1 MLPLLLL
8 VQVVQAPSLAEAL
21 LGVLCKCHR
30 GCGADNGVD
39 DAGSGSSS
47 SLMLGYPPPVVVNK
61 RGR

>member
-1 MLPLLLL
+1 
-8 VQVVQAPSLAEAL
+8 
-21 LGVLCKCHR
+21 VLCECHR